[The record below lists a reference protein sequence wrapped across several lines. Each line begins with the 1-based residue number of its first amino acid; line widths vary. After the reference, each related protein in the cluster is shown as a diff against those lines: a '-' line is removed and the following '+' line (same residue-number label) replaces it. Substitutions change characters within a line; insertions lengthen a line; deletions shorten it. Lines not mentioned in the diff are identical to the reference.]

1 MTVLGNGLFGAKQYE
16 DALSVLE
23 ARLSLMRRL
32 GASQEHLLV
41 VKSNLA
47 STYQLLG
54 RHEEALSV
62 RQEAYSGR
70 LKLHGEEHEETLA
83 AAHNYALSLKKLER
97 FEEAK
102 TLLRKVVPVARRV
115 LGDSN
120 DVTLRMRWTYAKE
133 LYASPGATLDDLREA
148 VATLE
153 ETTRLSKRVLGNLHP
168 ITGGIVGDLQQSRAM
183 LRYRETQS
191 RSA

>member
-153 ETTRLSKRVLGNLHP
+153 DTERTSRRVFGGAHPHVRLMEGFLRKA
-168 ITGGIVGDLQQSRAM
+168 RAA
-183 LRYRETQS
+183 LRARETPG
-191 RSA
+191 SA

>member
-1 MTVLGNGLFGAKQYE
+1 MTDGLP
-16 DALSVLE
+16 LE
-23 ARLSLMRRL
+23 PPAPR
-32 GASQEHLLV
+32 G
-41 VKSNLA
+41 
-47 STYQLLG
+47 G
-54 RHEEALSV
+54 RPD
-62 RQEAYSGR
+62 
-70 LKLHGEEHEETLA
+70 EETLA

-153 ETTRLSKRVLGNLHP
+153 DTERTSRRVFGGAHPHVRLMEGFLRKA
-168 ITGGIVGDLQQSRAM
+168 RAA
-183 LRYRETQS
+183 LRARETPG
-191 RSA
+191 SA